1 MNNLIVAEEYDI
13 SIQVAMRLFHFL
25 CLPFLMSDIIECKSK
40 PNNIMKRFVLT
51 AMGLGFL
58 YIVAVSCNMSQNNQQ
73 NVQTNDLDTA
83 VSYEMPADNVT
94 EPYDPD
100 KFALEAGSLSRF
112 L

>member
-1 MNNLIVAEEYDI
+1 
-13 SIQVAMRLFHFL
+13 
-25 CLPFLMSDIIECKSK
+25 
-40 PNNIMKRFVLT
+40 MKRFVLT

-100 KFALEAGSLSRF
+100 KFALEAGRGELRKEYFGIKLADLKKDADSRGF
-112 L
+112 LK